1 MKQHAARFR
10 VSGAGCSIFRS
21 AENYDILHL
30 SKPKYAYLRA
40 VGPEAMVCLIS
51 AYREDL

>member
-30 SKPKYAYLRA
+30 SKPKYAYFRA
-40 VGPEAMVCLIS
+40 AGPADMVCLIS
-51 AYREDL
+51 SDREDL